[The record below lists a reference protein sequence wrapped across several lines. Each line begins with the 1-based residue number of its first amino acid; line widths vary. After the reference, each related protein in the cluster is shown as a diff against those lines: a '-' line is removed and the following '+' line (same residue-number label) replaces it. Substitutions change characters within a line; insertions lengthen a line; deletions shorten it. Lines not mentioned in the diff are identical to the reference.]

1 MSSVIRDYVAI
12 ARPSHWFKNLFVVP
26 GVLLSYAFRP
36 DGVRPGVGWLMA
48 FGLGAV
54 CLVASS
60 NYVLNE
66 ILDARTDAFHRE
78 KKNRPLASGRVGVP
92 MAYTE
97 WLLLAVAGLGMAWLV
112 SPQLFVTALLLW
124 VMGCLYNVPPVRTKD
139 QPYLDVLSES
149 VNNPLRLAI
158 GWFSTGQTALPTLSV
173 LGAYWMFGAFL
184 MALKR
189 FGEYR
194 HIADEHAAGQ
204 YRRSFVHYS
213 EERLMVTVLFYAALF
228 GMFSGV
234 FIARYCLALVLATPL
249 VALTMAYYVHMA
261 YKPDSAVQYPERL
274 HREQKLCML
283 VALSA
288 ATCALLIFVR
298 IPGLDAFLAP
308 R

>member
-1 MSSVIRDYVAI
+1 MSSVVRDYISI

-26 GVLLSYAFRP
+26 GILLSYALRP
-36 DGVRPGVGWLMA
+36 AEVAPYAWWLMVL
-48 FGLGAV
+48 GLGAV

-66 ILDARTDAFHRE
+66 ILDARTDAFHKQ
-78 KKNRPLASGRVGVP
+78 KKERPLASGRARVSV
-92 MAYTE
+92 AYAE
-97 WLLLAVAGLGMAWLV
+97 WLLLALVGFGLARMV
-112 SPQLFVTALLLW
+112 SVPLFVTVLLLW
-124 VMGCLYNVPPVRTKD
+124 VMGCVYNVPPVRTKD
-139 QPYLDVLSES
+139 LPYLDVLSES
-149 VNNPLRLAI
+149 VNNPLRMAV
-158 GWFSTGQTALPTLSV
+158 GWFATGQTAWPALSV
-173 LGAYWMFGAFL
+173 LAAYWMFGAFL

-194 HIADEHAAGQ
+194 HIADEEAAGQ

-234 FIARYCLALVLATPL
+234 FIDRYCVELVLATPL
-249 VALTMAYYVHMA
+249 VALTMAYYVHLA

-274 HREQKLCML
+274 HRERKLSIL
-283 VALSA
+283 VGLSA
-288 ATCALLIFVR
+288 MACAVLIFVD
-298 IPGLDAFLAP
+298 IPGLAAFLAP

>member
-1 MSSVIRDYVAI
+1 MSTVLRDCVSI

-36 DGVRPGVGWLMA
+36 DGVQPGAWRLILA
-48 FGLGAV
+48 GLGSV

-66 ILDARTDAFHRE
+66 ILDAKTDASHKE
-78 KKNRPLASGRVGVP
+78 KKNRPLASGRVSLA

-97 WLLLAVAGLGMAWLV
+97 WLLLAAVGLGLSWMV
-112 SPQLFVTALLLW
+112 SPHLLVTVLLLW
-124 VMGCLYNVPPVRTKD
+124 IMGCVYNVPPVRSKD
-139 QPYLDVLSES
+139 KAYLDVLSES

-158 GWFSTGQTALPTLSV
+158 GWFATGQTAFPTLSV

-194 HIADEHAAGQ
+194 HIADEHAAGR
-204 YRRSFVHYS
+204 YRRSFVHYT
-213 EERLMVTVLFYAALF
+213 EERLMVTVLFYASLF

-234 FIARYCLALVLATPL
+234 FIARYCIALVLATPL
-249 VALTMAYYVHMA
+249 VALTMAYYVHLA

-274 HREQKLCML
+274 YRERKLCFL
-283 VALSA
+283 VTLSA
-288 ATCALLIFVR
+288 VACAVLIFTR
-298 IPGLDAFLAP
+298 IPGLESFFAP